1 MDNAAKVIGNQ
12 VSVFAIQDL
21 SDKFQEASKRLKRGI
36 VFAASL
42 YLWCALYLKF
52 QFSAEEF
59 ILDNLLLNVEV
70 ETERQEERESKHVSS
85 SWLSYEKELEDK
97 RREILEST
105 FTIRK
110 LQERLDRL

>member
-42 YLWCALYLKF
+42 YL
-52 QFSAEEF
+52 
-59 ILDNLLLNVEV
+59 
-70 ETERQEERESKHVSS
+70 
-85 SWLSYEKELEDK
+85 
-97 RREILEST
+97 
-105 FTIRK
+105 
-110 LQERLDRL
+110 